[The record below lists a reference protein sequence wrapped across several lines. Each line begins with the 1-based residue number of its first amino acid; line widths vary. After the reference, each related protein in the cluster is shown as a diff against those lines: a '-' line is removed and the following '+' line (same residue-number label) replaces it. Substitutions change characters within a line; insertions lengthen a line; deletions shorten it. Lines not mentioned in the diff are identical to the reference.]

1 MSSISYALIEENK
14 ELVIK
19 SPLVL
24 FKQFF
29 IRRLIIDSH
38 QSSINEPFYIFRSP
52 LYAIHMPFSYIHI
65 MFETGSK
72 SMLGIIQSILS
83 MYIMVRFLLTSKH
96 LHNINFTIRSLV
108 SIFLLS
114 SKPGCRKIARYD
126 VCLHSHQ
133 QASILKSIF
142 ISCPYSSS

>member
-1 MSSISYALIEENK
+1 MSSISYALVEENK

-24 FKQFF
+24 LKQFF

-38 QSSINEPFYIFRSP
+38 QLSINEPFYIFRSP
-52 LYAIHMPFSYIHI
+52 LYAIHMPFGYIYL

-72 SMLGIIQSILS
+72 SMLRIIQSILS
-83 MYIMVRFLLTSKH
+83 MYIMVRFIFASKH
-96 LHNINFTIRSLV
+96 LDDIYFPIRSPFPV
-108 SIFLLS
+108 FLLS
-114 SKPGCRKIARYD
+114 SKPSSRKIAGND

-142 ISCPYSSS
+142 ISSPYSSC